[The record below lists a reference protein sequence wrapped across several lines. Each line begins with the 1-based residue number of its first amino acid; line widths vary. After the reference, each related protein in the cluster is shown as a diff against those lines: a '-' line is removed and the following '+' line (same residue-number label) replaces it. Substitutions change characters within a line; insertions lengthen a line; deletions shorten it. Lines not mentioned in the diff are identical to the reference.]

1 MEMPRLPRVVIG
13 LLLGSITFVVACS
26 DPPTKE
32 MNQAQG
38 AIDAARAAGAEQYA
52 PEEYRAAVASLQRAH
67 EAVTQRDYR
76 QALNFALD
84 ARERAHDAARAG
96 AERMAQVRSEAEQT
110 LASLTLAIQT
120 GRARVTTAEAA
131 HVPDAT
137 LAATRQELEH
147 AQVDLQKARAELAHQ
162 NYTAARDSGRATL
175 DRVRTALATLNTA
188 VEARSP
194 HRPVRRP
201 GR

>member
-1 MEMPRLPRVVIG
+1 MPRLSRVVSG
-13 LLLGSITFVVACS
+13 LLIASLTFVVACS

-52 PEEYRAAVASLQRAH
+52 PEDFRAAVAALQRSQ

-84 ARERAHDAARAG
+84 ARERAHDAARSG
-96 AERMAQVRSEAEQT
+96 ADRMAQVRSDAEQT
-110 LASLTLAIQT
+110 IQSLALAIQT
-120 GRARVTTAEAA
+120 VRNRLTAADAA

-137 LAATRQELEH
+137 LTAARQDFDH
-147 AQVDLQKARAELAHQ
+147 AQTDLQKARAEIAHQ
-162 NYTAARDSGRATL
+162 NYTAARDISRTTL
-175 DRVRTALATLNTA
+175 DRVHADIAALNSNIDART
-188 VEARSP
+188 P

-201 GR
+201 GH